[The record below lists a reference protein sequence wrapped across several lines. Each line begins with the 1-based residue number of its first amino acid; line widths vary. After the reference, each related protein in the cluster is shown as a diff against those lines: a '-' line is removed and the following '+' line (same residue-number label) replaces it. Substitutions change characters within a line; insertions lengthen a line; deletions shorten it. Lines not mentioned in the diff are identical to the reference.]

1 MCIQE
6 AAQTDHHELLHLT
19 KIKYV
24 KTYVTT
30 IHYSEKCH
38 TERKEKN
45 NYPDMKQQEVSA
57 CILV

>member
-1 MCIQE
+1 MMR
-6 AAQTDHHELLHLT
+6 HLT

-30 IHYSEKCH
+30 IHYSKKWH
-38 TERKEKN
+38 AERKEKN
-45 NYPDMKQQEVSA
+45 NYPDMKQLEVSA